1 MNVSLQNHIIHFIL
15 GMLAFKYHLITP
27 MFLIYQ
33 LLDGFKFKYQVIRTG
48 LQTDDLPMDLLF
60 FALGE
65 IFMRFMVNNYQKKK

>member
-33 LLDGFKFKYQVIRTG
+33 LFDGFKFRYQVTRKGIK
-48 LQTDDLPMDLLF
+48 TDDLPMDLLF
-60 FALGE
+60 FTLGE
-65 IFMRFMVNNYQKKK
+65 ITIRLCKKYNIL